1 MLNDVVPFHCRLI
14 SSFHGG
20 TKFFRQFWPKFLSD
34 KVWHVL
40 FVTDINIWTCACQI
54 KQLTSHFDV
63 TFDLSSLNT
72 KLQLFLHI
80 SGH

>member
-1 MLNDVVPFHCRLI
+1 MGELNFFDNFGLSFFLI
-14 SSFHGG
+14 
-20 TKFFRQFWPKFLSD
+20 KFGMYL
-34 KVWHVL
+34 L
-40 FVTDINIWTCACQI
+40 FVTDIDIWTCACQI